1 MSGAATPSAEF
12 WEARYQ
18 AAPPQ
23 WGTQPNAA
31 FVKVMEELRPSPGT
45 ALELGC
51 GHGGDTLW
59 LASLGWRVTAV
70 DVSATAVERVAA
82 GARARGLGDQVTAVQ
97 CDVSQEIPAGE
108 FSLVYA
114 CYFHSPV
121 HIARDS
127 ILGAAASRVRA
138 GGLLVIV
145 DHASAAP
152 WSWTPHEHYQF
163 PSPAGTLAAAGLGD
177 GWQTELAAARQ
188 RVATGPDGTTTATV
202 TDNVIAARRT

>member
-1 MSGAATPSAEF
+1 MSGAATPSAQF
-12 WEARYQ
+12 WESRYQ

-31 FVKVMEELRPSPGT
+31 FAGVLSELAPSPGT

-51 GHGGDTLW
+51 GHGGDALW
-59 LASLGWRVTAV
+59 LASLGWRVTAT

-82 GARARGLGDQVTAVQ
+82 AARDSGLLDYVTAVA
-97 CDVSQEIPAGE
+97 CDVSQEIPAGQ

-121 HIARDS
+121 HIPRDS
-127 ILGAAASRVRA
+127 ILGAAASQVA
-138 GGLLVIV
+138 PGGLLVIV

-152 WSWTPHEHYQF
+152 WSWTPHEHYRF
-163 PSPAGTLAAAGLGD
+163 PSPADTLAAVGLGD
-177 GWQTELAAARQ
+177 GWHTELAAARQ
-188 RVATGPDGTTTATV
+188 RVAIGPDGSTTATV

>member
-1 MSGAATPSAEF
+1 MSGSATPSAEF
-12 WEARYQ
+12 WESRYQ
-18 AAPPQ
+18 AASPQ

-31 FVKVMEELRPSPGT
+31 FVKVLDELRPASGT

-51 GHGGDTLW
+51 GHGGDALR

-70 DVSATAVERVAA
+70 DVSATAIERVAA
-82 GARARGLGDQVTAVQ
+82 AARDRGLGDHVAAVQ
-97 CDVSQEIPAGE
+97 CDVSQEIPAGQ

-121 HIARDS
+121 HIPRDS
-127 ILGAAASRVRA
+127 ILGAAASQVRP

-145 DHASAAP
+145 DHASTAP
-152 WSWTPHEHYQF
+152 WSWTPHEHYEF
-163 PSPAGTLAAAGLGD
+163 PSPTDTLAAVGLAD
-177 GWQTELAAARQ
+177 GWQAELAAARQ
-188 RVATGPDGTTTATV
+188 RVATGPDGSTTATV

>member
-31 FVKVMEELRPSPGT
+31 FVKVMEELGPSPGT
-45 ALELGC
+45 ALALGC

-82 GARARGLGDQVTAVQ
+82 AARARGLGDQVTAVQ

-108 FSLVYA
+108 FSLV
-114 CYFHSPV
+114 
-121 HIARDS
+121 
-127 ILGAAASRVRA
+127 
-138 GGLLVIV
+138 
-145 DHASAAP
+145 
-152 WSWTPHEHYQF
+152 
-163 PSPAGTLAAAGLGD
+163 
-177 GWQTELAAARQ
+177 
-188 RVATGPDGTTTATV
+188 
-202 TDNVIAARRT
+202 